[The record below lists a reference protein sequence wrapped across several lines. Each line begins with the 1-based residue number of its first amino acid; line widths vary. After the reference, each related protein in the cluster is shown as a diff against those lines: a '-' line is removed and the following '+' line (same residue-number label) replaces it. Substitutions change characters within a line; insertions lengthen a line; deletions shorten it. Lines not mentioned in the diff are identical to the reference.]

1 MPKEKKKE
9 SPTDI
14 QEESLATGKPWDP
27 TYVRNLEEKPD
38 VPSRSERPWLHE
50 PARPSPDSTPS
61 EDKFPVSEKAKQGV
75 AATHDTFTEDY
86 VTDKLVDYVLDDK
99 RKMLFCVAA
108 LAVRGMKLLSS
119 PARHLPRSNMLTFG
133 F

>member
-1 MPKEKKKE
+1 M
-9 SPTDI
+9 DI

-27 TYVRNLEEKPD
+27 PDVRNLEEKPD

-61 EDKFPVSEKAKQGV
+61 ENKFPVSEKAKQGV
-75 AATHDTFTEDY
+75 AATHVTFTEDY
-86 VTDKLVDYVLDDK
+86 VTDKLVDYGLDDK

-108 LAVRGMKLLSS
+108 LAVRSMKLHSL
-119 PARHLPRSNMLTFG
+119 PARHLPRSNMLTFRFLG
-133 F
+133 G